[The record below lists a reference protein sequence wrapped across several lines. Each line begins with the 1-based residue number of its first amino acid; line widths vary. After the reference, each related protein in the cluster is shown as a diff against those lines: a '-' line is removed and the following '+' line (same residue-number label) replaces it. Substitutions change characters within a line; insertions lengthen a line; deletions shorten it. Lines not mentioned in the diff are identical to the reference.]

1 MFVAKRP
8 HSYLVGALMR
18 GLQTIFALNLIGLQ
32 GAKFCFSA
40 FLEIISRIKTK
51 DQVTTFH
58 HQEGQFEEYLN
69 IKY

>member
-1 MFVAKRP
+1 
-8 HSYLVGALMR
+8 MR
-18 GLQTIFALNLIGLQ
+18 GLQTIFALNLMGLQ

>member
-8 HSYLVGALMR
+8 HSYLVGALMG
-18 GLQTIFALNLIGLQ
+18 GLQTIFALNLMGLQ

-58 HQEGQFEEYLN
+58 HREGQFEAYLK